1 MRVETQGRLAGGE
14 EGPPPS
20 GAGAQDRHL
29 GGPGA
34 HVNGGAGRL
43 GRAVEVEGV
52 VRPARVAGVPEEVAN
67 YGVVVAA
74 AAQAAAGAE
83 GAARRLAVAAD
94 GKDNWHCEHPG
105 GAVEYTR

>member
-1 MRVETQGRLAGGE
+1 MRIETQGRLAGGE
-14 EGPPPS
+14 EGPALF

-43 GRAVEVEGV
+43 GRAVEVEAV
-52 VRPARVAGVPEEVAN
+52 MRPARVAGVPEEVAN

-74 AAQAAAGAE
+74 AAQAAADAE
-83 GAARRLAVAAD
+83 GTAGGAAVGTD

-105 GAVEYTR
+105 GTVEYTR